1 MRARRVL
8 RFSEERPLGPIAMLW
23 AMRILACVYIY
34 YGLIHWATLLGVGAA
49 EGAFLA
55 MPVQW
60 QVATVY
66 FAILMVIAAVG
77 LWFGSGWGVATWLF
91 VAVTELVMYL
101 GFSDLFGENNWT
113 VGFNI
118 TCIIAYIAFAR
129 WAGSPDNVSVRYTVG
144 QD

>member
-1 MRARRVL
+1 MNARRVL
-8 RFSEERPLGPIAMLW
+8 RFSEERPLGPVAMLW
-23 AMRILACVYIY
+23 AMRLLACIYIY
-34 YGLIHWATLLGVGAA
+34 FGLSHWALLLGLSGA
-49 EGAFLA
+49 ETRFLDMA
-55 MPVQW
+55 VQW

-101 GFSDLFGENNWT
+101 GFPDLFGEDRWT

-118 TCIIAYIAFAR
+118 ACIVGYIAFAR
-129 WAGSPDNVSVRYTVG
+129 WAGSPDNATVRYTVG